1 MEAES
6 TSGGSEECLFSFYY
20 LSCVHVFFN
29 RDFQQSMTSCTVS
42 SDRTNTV
49 DRTRDACLRR
59 GATAGSFRPVRSVFQ
74 RILLSDRSVRRS
86 AMAESGGEAHILSSL
101 SRALYLGPLLVKV
114 IRSRAFGGRFESRL
128 AVAVHDR
135 GGRRAR
141 CVSFGRRRVLALPLA
156 SLGAGQQR
164 AAIAGWAQE
173 RRRAA
178 RGVGAC

>member
-1 MEAES
+1 MA
-6 TSGGSEECLFSFYY
+6 
-20 LSCVHVFFN
+20 
-29 RDFQQSMTSCTVS
+29 
-42 SDRTNTV
+42 
-49 DRTRDACLRR
+49 
-59 GATAGSFRPVRSVFQ
+59 
-74 RILLSDRSVRRS
+74 VRRFGALPRS
-86 AMAESGGEAHILSSL
+86 FAVLDLSWWGRWALGIAHEPRIIVP
-101 SRALYLGPLLVKV
+101 RPLLVKV

-128 AVAVHDR
+128 AVAVQDR

-141 CVSFGRRRVLALPLA
+141 GVSFGRRRVLALPLA